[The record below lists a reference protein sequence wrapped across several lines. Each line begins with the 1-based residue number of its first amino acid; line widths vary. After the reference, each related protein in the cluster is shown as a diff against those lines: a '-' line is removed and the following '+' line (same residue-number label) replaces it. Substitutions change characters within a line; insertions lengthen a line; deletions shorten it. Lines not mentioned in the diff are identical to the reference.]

1 MRGNSDLHSY
11 GSWCVYYKVY
21 LSRAGIF
28 TADITHSTPQT
39 CHIWV
44 FRYFCSCFIFLIEV
58 NVWTFPCHSAILLYL
73 LPTFHLFYFTLHLLT
88 FLLFSCLLSRLWG
101 AKQLL
106 AFLLSFVCKVF
117 GFGLPLLFS
126 WEMAEAVFREGFGR
140 FDGEGKYL
148 RLFLNEIFFCVL
160 SLSNIWINQA
170 SLTCTSYKQYK

>member
-1 MRGNSDLHSY
+1 MVFPWPSHCLYTHKLWAGNELGPVD
-11 GSWCVYYKVY
+11 G
-21 LSRAGIF
+21 
-28 TADITHSTPQT
+28 
-39 CHIWV
+39 
-44 FRYFCSCFIFLIEV
+44 RYFCSCFISLIEV
-58 NVWTFPCHSAILLYL
+58 HVWTSSCHSAILLYL
-73 LPTFHLFYFTLHLLT
+73 LPTCHLFYFTLHLLT

-140 FDGEGKYL
+140 FDGGKYL
-148 RLFLNEIFFCVL
+148 RLFLNETFLL

-170 SLTCTSYKQYK
+170 SLTFTSYKQYRHLKCSSKCARQLWS